1 LQAAYDAMQ
10 IHRMIRRALVL
21 IACLP
26 LVAAAQGTAPQ
37 TPPKPEIFVREPANG
52 ATVTSP
58 VTVVFGLRNYGV
70 APAGIKVDNTGH
82 FHVIID
88 GPAPAVGTV
97 IPPNDA
103 VNRHFGTGVIET
115 KLTLTPGTHTLRLV
129 LGDFEHKVISAE
141 LISAP
146 VTITVK

>member
-1 LQAAYDAMQ
+1 
-10 IHRMIRRALVL
+10 MIRRTLL
-21 IACLP
+21 LLACLP
-26 LVAAAQGTAPQ
+26 VVAAAQGTAPQ
-37 TPPKPEIFVREPANG
+37 APPPKPEIFFREPANG
-52 ATVTSP
+52 ATVSSP

-88 GPAPAVGTV
+88 GPVPPVGTI

-103 VNRHFGTGVIET
+103 VHRHFGTGGIET

-129 LGDFEHKVISAE
+129 LGDFEHKVISTD
-141 LISAP
+141 LVSAP
-146 VTITVK
+146 ITITVK